1 MHEIRLEACGVRDMI
16 TLRKRESKSERER
29 ERDVERLGRQ
39 HNNFAVDEV
48 AVACSD
54 EQYATLIV
62 PHRVATAPLVLP
74 FHTYMQI
81 YVLPYTLLCLAQ
93 FGGS

>member
-16 TLRKRESKSERER
+16 TECER

-62 PHRVATAPLVLP
+62 PHRVATAPRLFPILGTW
-74 FHTYMQI
+74 F
-81 YVLPYTLLCLAQ
+81 
-93 FGGS
+93 

>member
-16 TLRKRESKSERER
+16 TER

-62 PHRVATAPLVLP
+62 PHRVAMAPWVLP

-81 YVLPYTLLCLAQ
+81 YVLPYTLLCLAH
-93 FGGS
+93 FGGSWNF